1 MSNRS
6 RCSIVP
12 DVPKRSLALLAAG
25 CLSLLA
31 ACGYQSDATVIRV
44 GYGSAPLTLDPRFA
58 SDATSYRLTQL
69 LFRSPV
75 VTDQRYLAH
84 PELTAWEMLDARTFR
99 FHLPEDARF
108 DDGSAIDA
116 DDFIATLS
124 SILDPATASPLRGPL
139 SHVERLERRGAGAV
153 DVHLARPD
161 RLFPGRLSV
170 GLLAGEA
177 LDGRALQAAPFSGPF
192 ALAGEF
198 RPDRLRLSRRSD
210 GQVFEFLHVTDP
222 TVRALKLVTGEL
234 DVAVGSMPPETL
246 AWLDQQ
252 HGVEVRRR
260 PGAIITYLGINLTDS
275 ALREPDIRR
284 ALALAIDRDA
294 IIKHLFAGGA
304 SKASAVLPPGHW
316 ALDADLAAIDYDP
329 GTAAALLA
337 ARGYDQDHPL
347 QLSYKTT
354 TDPFRLRMAAVLQ
367 DQLARVGVR
376 LSIESYDWGTFYADV
391 KAGRFQLY
399 SLSWV
404 GITLP
409 DIFRH
414 AFHSDAVPPAGANR
428 GRYHNDAAD
437 RLIEA
442 AEVEP
447 DRARQAALYR
457 RLQRLLLDDL
467 PCVPLW
473 YEHSVAAVRNDIAG
487 FRLYAD
493 GRLSSLRDVRRVSAE

>member
-1 MSNRS
+1 MRK
-6 RCSIVP
+6 SI
-12 DVPKRSLALLAAG
+12 LALAAAG
-25 CLSLLA
+25 WLSLLA
-31 ACGYQSDATVIRV
+31 ACGYQSDATVVRV

-69 LFRSPV
+69 LHRSPV
-75 VTDQRYLAH
+75 ETDQRYEAH
-84 PELTAWEMLDARTFR
+84 PGLTTWEMLDARTFR
-99 FHLPEDARF
+99 FRLAADARF
-108 DDGSAIDA
+108 DDGGVIDA

-139 SHVERLERRGAGAV
+139 SHVERLAKRGEDTV

-161 RLFPGRLSV
+161 RLFPGRLSF
-170 GLLAGEA
+170 GLIAAEA
-177 LDGRALQAAPFSGPF
+177 LERRALRDAPYSGPF
-192 ALAGEF
+192 RLDGGF
-198 RPDRLRLSRRSD
+198 RPDRLRLVRRSD
-210 GQVFEFLHVTDP
+210 RQVFEFLHVTDP

-246 AWLDQQ
+246 AWLGQQ
-252 HGVEVRRR
+252 REVDVQRR
-260 PGAIITYLGINLTDS
+260 PGAIITYLGINATDP
-275 ALREPDIRR
+275 ALRDPGVRR

-316 ALDADLAAIDYDP
+316 ALDEELAAIDHDP
-329 GTAAALLA
+329 GAAAALLA
-337 ARGYDQDHPL
+337 ARGYDEAHPL
-347 QLSYKTT
+347 DLSYKTT
-354 TDPFRLRMAAVLQ
+354 TDPFRLRVAAVLQ

-399 SLSWV
+399 ALSWV

-428 GRYHNDAAD
+428 GRYHNAAVD

-473 YEHSVAAVRNDIAG
+473 YEHSVAAVRQDIDG

-493 GRLSSLRDVRRVSAE
+493 GRLASLRDLRRISAE